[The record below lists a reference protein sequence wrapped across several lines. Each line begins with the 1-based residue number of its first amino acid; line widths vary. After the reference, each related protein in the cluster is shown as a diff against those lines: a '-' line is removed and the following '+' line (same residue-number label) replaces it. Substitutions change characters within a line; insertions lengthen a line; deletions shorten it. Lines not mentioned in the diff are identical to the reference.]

1 VVHRHLQ
8 VSLAFAAIAMIA
20 AGGCAAAVNESV
32 AAPSMQ
38 RQAAADRQEP
48 EPWCRAGDARS
59 VEKAQERSGPLS
71 EVNERFHEA
80 YQRARAEACRQ
91 QESRRL
97 VIRYAFGTI
106 EARWNGKDLGPPVV
120 LFTPYVHALKA
131 VSHAVF
137 LAALLFDEPA
147 GTARDAHVA
156 AALQDIEALRAA
168 LGDPSSA
175 AAKLLPAG
183 QRPRQTDILALTS
196 AALLALRDHRFDED
210 ARRDY
215 FSAVRAPLGENL
227 REASADVLTLLHRT
241 VQGWKRQVD
250 AADPNAWASV
260 VVVAAVAHQARAREV
275 AVQYFERMLG
285 ETVSEG
291 ASGEDRLVIVENQPG
306 AADQR
311 GALAAHDVDRE
322 HASAIFGDASRLQS
336 DVMADSG
343 GMLDRLLPSAP
354 HAERTR

>member
-1 VVHRHLQ
+1 VAHRHFQ
-8 VSLAFAAIAMIA
+8 VSLALAGIALIA
-20 AGGCAAAVNESV
+20 VGGCAGAAQERV
-32 AAPSMQ
+32 AA
-38 RQAAADRQEP
+38 
-48 EPWCRAGDARS
+48 EPWCRAGGARS
-59 VEKAQERSGPLS
+59 LDKAPGDVGPSS

-91 QESRRL
+91 EESRGL
-97 VIRYAFGTI
+97 IIRYAFGTV

-131 VSHAVF
+131 VSHSVF
-137 LAALLFDEPA
+137 LAALLSAEPP
-147 GTARDAHVA
+147 GTERDGHVA
-156 AALQDIEALRAA
+156 AALRDVEALRAE
-168 LGDPSSA
+168 LGDPSSPA
-175 AAKLLPAG
+175 AMLFPAD
-183 QRPRQTDILALTS
+183 QRPRQMNILALT
-196 AALLALRDHRFDED
+196 AAAVLALRDQRFDEG

-215 FSAVRAPLGENL
+215 FSAVRAPLAENL
-227 REASADVLTLLHRT
+227 REASAAVLTLLHRT
-241 VQGWKRQVD
+241 VQSYKRQVD

-285 ETVSEG
+285 EAVSEG
-291 ASGEDRLVIVENQPG
+291 ASGEDRLVVVENQPS

-311 GALAAHDVDRE
+311 GALAAHEVDRE